1 MICIDVPV
9 SSLYLL
15 PVDHSSAPRG
25 CARIVKLI
33 FFSPCSHSSL
43 VPPLPLAALETTLY
57 GIFNFVSYC
66 CSVAKSCPALCD
78 PWTSAQQSPLF
89 FTVSQSL
96 LRFMSIELVMLF
108 NHLVL
113 CRLLLP
119 LPSVF
124 SSIKVFSN
132 ESALHLRWP
141 KYWSFSFSISPSNEY
156 SGLISFMIDWFD
168 YLLLVLHNLYSC
180 TKLLITWVDNVISHV
195 FSYAV
200 SFFWNGYPFYLLPF
214 VKIIFTF

>member
-1 MICIDVPV
+1 MQLFLLSFPLPHTTFKSVNCIASASSVSAAPLIQILIIVIWTPLVICIDVPV

-156 SGLISFMIDWFD
+156 SGLISFMID
-168 YLLLVLHNLYSC
+168 
-180 TKLLITWVDNVISHV
+180 
-195 FSYAV
+195 
-200 SFFWNGYPFYLLPF
+200 
-214 VKIIFTF
+214 

>member
-1 MICIDVPV
+1 MQLFLLSFPLPHTTFKSVNCIASASSVSAAPLIQILIIVIWTPLVICIDVPV

-43 VPPLPLAALETTLY
+43 IPPLPLAALETTLY

-156 SGLISFMIDWFD
+156 SGLISFMID
-168 YLLLVLHNLYSC
+168 
-180 TKLLITWVDNVISHV
+180 
-195 FSYAV
+195 
-200 SFFWNGYPFYLLPF
+200 
-214 VKIIFTF
+214 